1 MRGSLN
7 SIVRNKTFLQLLTL
21 IPALLFSSFAL
32 AEDRVSLP
40 DVVVTS
46 KPVDG
51 FNQTLNDTHLNQDDL
66 QRSGQREITNI
77 LRATPGLAL
86 SQGMKGGASTISL
99 RGASGSVGL
108 VNIDGIPLHDTWP
121 GALNLD
127 LFPAETF
134 GSTDIQRGSAAII
147 NFGRSLGGMI
157 NLHSRNNRD
166 NAAKL
171 HLEGGSWGSL
181 RETVTADLNNDHH
194 GLNLTAGRDDL
205 FDGTHWADSRQGN
218 SERDD
223 FHAYQLAMHLRDQFS
238 EQIKLDSS
246 VYYINNDSGVDKI
259 GLIRFN
265 PPELNNVD
273 DPGRLK
279 QEIWLTQSTAS
290 IDLHPKW
297 HSELQLGYTEHHASA
312 VIGDLLPGSAPYLV
326 GASSTSYRWRAGKTV
341 TVSGWMPHKR
351 GFQFNWGGEGL
362 YEQGRSVSTDMV
374 GQRGTGG
381 GFANVQG
388 NWDDWQGTLAVRAD
402 HFDRYGAHTVYHA
415 GLNWQMTQH
424 WQWFISGGTGY
435 RLPSF
440 NEMLMWPF
448 ANLQLKPE
456 RSVGGDTGL
465 RWQPDDD
472 TQLSVNYFH
481 NHYTGLIKAERVA
494 FPLGLYLLNNIPH
507 ARIQGLETQWLTQ
520 WNSQLTTG
528 ADYTWTDSKN
538 LDTGA
543 PLPRQPKHITRLW
556 LEWSWQSVPL
566 KLWTQG
572 IYRGKSFDTGGLST
586 LADSFNLDMMLSY
599 QLSKPLNIYLR
610 GDNLTN
616 NRQTQLTGWDTP
628 GAAVYGGLKWV
639 MY

>member
-1 MRGSLN
+1 M
-7 SIVRNKTFLQLLTL
+7 
-21 IPALLFSSFAL
+21 
-32 AEDRVSLP
+32 
-40 DVVVTS
+40 
-46 KPVDG
+46 
-51 FNQTLNDTHLNQDDL
+51 
-66 QRSGQREITNI
+66 
-77 LRATPGLAL
+77 RATPGLAL

-341 TVSGWMPHKR
+341 TVSGWMPCISAV
-351 GFQFNWGGEGL
+351 FNSTGVARAFMSKAAASVLTWAGNAARAAVLPMCKVTGMT
-362 YEQGRSVSTDMV
+362 GRA
-374 GQRGTGG
+374 R
-381 GFANVQG
+381 
-388 NWDDWQGTLAVRAD
+388 
-402 HFDRYGAHTVYHA
+402 
-415 GLNWQMTQH
+415 
-424 WQWFISGGTGY
+424 
-435 RLPSF
+435 
-440 NEMLMWPF
+440 WPC
-448 ANLQLKPE
+448 
-456 RSVGGDTGL
+456 
-465 RWQPDDD
+465 
-472 TQLSVNYFH
+472 
-481 NHYTGLIKAERVA
+481 
-494 FPLGLYLLNNIPH
+494 
-507 ARIQGLETQWLTQ
+507 ARIILIAT
-520 WNSQLTTG
+520 
-528 ADYTWTDSKN
+528 A
-538 LDTGA
+538 
-543 PLPRQPKHITRLW
+543 R
-556 LEWSWQSVPL
+556 
-566 KLWTQG
+566 
-572 IYRGKSFDTGGLST
+572 T
-586 LADSFNLDMMLSY
+586 LYIM
-599 QLSKPLNIYLR
+599 P
-610 GDNLTN
+610 
-616 NRQTQLTGWDTP
+616 
-628 GAAVYGGLKWV
+628 V
-639 MY
+639 